1 MSPNNHNPK
10 IIITTLPLREIPS
23 HFPPMGALTVI
34 TSLKQAGFTDTHFYN
49 VDLFRSPFGKTTS
62 DDQVINYLTK
72 EQPDILGISA
82 VVSTGYAVAKKLSI
96 AVKKFLPNTTILLG
110 GNLGASAEVILHKT
124 GIDYIC
130 TGEGEKTVV
139 DFVKCWLAAKTKS
152 AFADVEGLAFLDEKG
167 DLINTAYPEPI
178 AAEDAYE
185 IDWSILE
192 ELGEM
197 SYYVKNYESERIEIY
212 YGHDPRR
219 MEHHR
224 KGKTF
229 AHLSGSKGCVA
240 RCTFCHRW
248 DKGIRYIPV
257 PIVMKRLDYLIKKHN
272 VGFVSFGDENFG
284 TDKRWLGPFI
294 DEISKRDLIWSVS
307 GMRVNCIDE
316 EWIVKMKAAG
326 CSSIVYGMESGSQKM
341 LDIMEK
347 RTTTQQNR
355 DALKWT
361 VKHKLDTVVQLVI
374 GMPGETPETINES
387 ADFCSYFVEQ
397 NSEIDP
403 NNLSINFAQA
413 LPGTPLY
420 ETARS
425 KGLIESSME
434 GEEKYLLQ
442 ISNRDARDGK
452 TFMNMTDFPQL
463 VVENWYFEICSQ
475 ARIAY
480 IKKWGI
486 DSYWKLILRSIRFK
500 SLNESQRITDNLD
513 TGYFASPAREKK
525 IAQGV
530 TSSTLSKTISG
541 NKKSLAENEK
551 LNIPDI
557 LSLLKQSSLSSA
569 SSFYPRFF
577 WHTRCF
583 SIIFTFLNCV
593 RKYGLS
599 FAIKMLAE
607 YFQWQCSRPFS
618 FLKNKEPIEYISL
631 RKLLRKKF
639 FPNIPTDN
647 PVMDT
652 LRKGR

>member
-1 MSPNNHNPK
+1 
-10 IIITTLPLREIPS
+10 
-23 HFPPMGALTVI
+23 MGALSVI

-49 VDLFRSPFGKTTS
+49 SDLFRPPFKEAIS
-62 DDQVINYLTK
+62 DDQMIKYLMK

-82 VVSTGYAVAKKLSI
+82 VVSTGYEVAKKLSV
-96 AVKKFLPNTTILLG
+96 AVKEFLPKTTILLG

-124 GIDYIC
+124 GVDYIC

-139 DFVKCWLAAKTKS
+139 DFVKCWLTANTKG
-152 AFADVEGLAFLDEKG
+152 AFADVEGLAFLDEKKN
-167 DLINTAYPEPI
+167 LIITPYPEPI
-178 AAEDAYE
+178 AAEVTYD

-197 SYYVKNYESERIEIY
+197 SYYVKNYNSERIEIY

-219 MEHHR
+219 IEPHR

-229 AHLSGSKGCVA
+229 AHLSASKGCVA

-257 PIVMKRLDYLIKKHN
+257 PIVMERIDYLIEKHN
-272 VGFVSFGDENFG
+272 IGFISFGDENFG
-284 TDKRWLGPFI
+284 TDKGWLGPFI
-294 DEISKRDLIWSVS
+294 DEIGKRDLIWAVS

-316 EWIVKMKAAG
+316 EWIIKMKAAG

-361 VKHKLDTVVQLVI
+361 VKHGLDTVVQLVI
-374 GMPGETPETINES
+374 GMPGETPATIKES
-387 ADFCSYFVEQ
+387 ADFCCYFVEQ
-397 NSEIDP
+397 NPQIDP
-403 NNLSINFAQA
+403 NYLSINFAQA

-425 KGLIESSME
+425 KGLIGASLE

-452 TFMNMTDFPQL
+452 TFINMTEFPQL

-475 ARIAY
+475 ARMAY
-480 IKKWGI
+480 IKKWGL
-486 DSYWKLILRSIRFK
+486 DSYWKIILRSIRFK
-500 SLNESQRITDNLD
+500 SLNETQRVTDNLD

-525 IAQGV
+525 IATGA
-530 TSSTLSKTISG
+530 TSSALIKTIPED
-541 NKKSLAENEK
+541 KKNLNENEK
-551 LNIPDI
+551 LVIPNIW
-557 LSLLKQSSLSSA
+557 SLAKQNSLSSV

-577 WHTRCF
+577 WYTRHF
-583 SIIFTFLNCV
+583 SIFFTLLNCI
-593 RKYGLS
+593 RKYGIS
-599 FAIKMLAE
+599 YAFKMLGE
-607 YFQWQCSRPFS
+607 YLRWQCSRPFY
-618 FLKNKEPIEYISL
+618 FLKNEAPIKYISL
-631 RKLLRKKF
+631 RKLLREKF
-639 FPNIPTDN
+639 FPKISTDN
-647 PVMDT
+647 PAMDA
-652 LRKGR
+652 LRRGR